1 MSASSDNGKSRPKPT
16 PPAAASQPVDR
27 PLLRLIPLDD
37 TVVFPNMGITLTVD
51 VGEDERVVLVPRHEN
66 EFLEVGTIAEVED
79 HLRLPGGGRAVALSG
94 EHRALIGAAQTG
106 VDGELRV
113 EIDERPDGVPTD
125 GRTRNLEREYRAIV
139 EEILEL
145 RGDDGRI
152 AAFLRAI
159 VEPGPLADSA
169 GYSPNL
175 SYAQKVELLRTLD
188 VTDRLELSVKLQ
200 RESLAELQ
208 VRKRIRED
216 VQDGAEKQQRDY
228 FLRKQMES
236 IRKELGEDEG
246 SVADEYRAKIEA
258 AGMPEEVHEQALKEL
273 GRLERMGEQT
283 GESSMIRTYLD
294 WLIAVPWAKRSDEH
308 LDPAG
313 ARVVLDA
320 DHAGLEDVKDRIT
333 EYLAVRKLRQDR
345 GIEADPKSGAILTL
359 IGPPGTGKTSIGE
372 SIARALGRE
381 FVRMSLGG
389 VRDEAEIRGHR
400 RTYIGALPGRLVRAL
415 RDAGTMN
422 PVILLDEVDKV
433 GADWR
438 GDPSAALLEVLDPA
452 QNHSFRD
459 HYLDV
464 ELDLSQVMFIATAN
478 VADTIPG
485 PLLDRMEVIR
495 FDGYT
500 SEEKLAIAKGYLWPR
515 QRDRN
520 GLLEGEVEIDDEL
533 LRLVIAEYTREAGVR
548 SLERELGTLLRKTA
562 TKIASTL
569 PVEGSAKATGGA
581 QDGAKEAGAQSEGNE
596 PVDEESV
603 AKPAAKP
610 TDTAPLEEAEP
621 AAKAQ
626 PAEPTAKKAPKKAA
640 ARKAPPVKIDL
651 ETVREALGRQRFFQE
666 SASRTATPGV
676 ATGLA
681 VTGTG
686 GDVLFVEATA
696 MKSSGSGGGGG
707 LVLTGQLGDV
717 MKESARIALSY
728 VRGHAEEIG
737 IEEGAFEGQEFH
749 VHVPA
754 GAIPKDGPS
763 AGVTMVTALASLLSG
778 RAVKHTVGMTGEVTL
793 QGRVLPI
800 GGLKQ
805 KVLAAH
811 AAGLTDVILP
821 ERNRGDLDDIPQEVR
836 EQMTFHP
843 VMTVQEVLDRALEP
857 AREVVTSQAS

>member
-1 MSASSDNGKSRPKPT
+1 MSSPSENATIQTSEPRP
-16 PPAAASQPVDR
+16 R
-27 PLLRLIPLDD
+27 LRLIPLDD

-51 VGEDERVVLVPRHEN
+51 VGDDERVVLVPRHDN
-66 EFLEVGTIAEVED
+66 EFLDVGTIAEVSEQI
-79 HLRLPGGGRAVALSG
+79 RLPGGGRAVAISG

-106 VDGELRV
+106 AGGELRV
-113 EIDERPDGVPTD
+113 EVDERPDEVPVD
-125 GRTRNLEREYRAIV
+125 KRTRELEREYRATV

-159 VEPGPLADSA
+159 AEPGALADSA
-169 GYSPNL
+169 GYSPTI
-175 SYAQKVELLRTLD
+175 SYEQKVELLRTID
-188 VTDRLELSVKLQ
+188 VTERLELAVRLQ

-216 VQDGAEKQQRDY
+216 VQEGAEKQQREY

-236 IRKELGEDEG
+236 IRKELDEDDA
-246 SVADEYRAKIEA
+246 SVVEEYRTKIEEA
-258 AGMPEEVHEQALKEL
+258 QMPETVNEQALKEL

-294 WLIAVPWAKRSDEH
+294 WLIAVPWSKRSDEH
-308 LDPAG
+308 LDPVA
-313 ARVVLDA
+313 ARAVLDA
-320 DHAGLEDVKDRIT
+320 DHAGLEDVKDRVT

-345 GIEADPKSGAILTL
+345 GIEVDPKSGAILTL

-372 SIARALGRE
+372 SIAHATGRE

-464 ELDLSQVMFIATAN
+464 ELDLSQVMFLATAN

-520 GLLEGEVEIDDEL
+520 GLREDEVEISDEV
-533 LRLVIAEYTREAGVR
+533 LRTIIAEYTREAGVR
-548 SLERELGTLLRKTA
+548 NLERELGTVLRKTA
-562 TKIASTL
+562 TRIASSQ
-569 PVEGSAKATGGA
+569 PSAESAAIPEDKPRSGKA
-581 QDGAKEAGAQSEGNE
+581 D
-596 PVDEESV
+596 
-603 AKPAAKP
+603 AKPK
-610 TDTAPLEEAEP
+610 EG
-621 AAKAQ
+621 AAKAIRG
-626 PAEPTAKKAPKKAA
+626 AEKQASTAKRSKAA
-640 ARKAPPVKIDL
+640 KSDTALETPVKIDVDV
-651 ETVREALGRQRFFQE
+651 VRDALGRQRFFQE
-666 SASRTATPGV
+666 SAARTATPGV

-681 VTGTG
+681 VTGSG

-696 MKSSGSGGGGG
+696 MKGGSGGNG

-728 VRGHAEEIG
+728 VRGHAEELG
-737 IEEGAFEGQEFH
+737 IDEHAFENREFH

-778 RAVKHTVGMTGEVTL
+778 RPVKHTVGMTGEVTL

-800 GGLKQ
+800 GGFKQ
-805 KVLAAH
+805 KALAAN

-821 ERNRGDLDDIPQEVR
+821 ERNRGDLDEIPEEVR
-836 EQMTFHP
+836 DQMTFHP

-857 AREVVTSQAS
+857 ARDVAHLS

>member
-1 MSASSDNGKSRPKPT
+1 MSPAQDKPQIEPSDQK
-16 PPAAASQPVDR
+16 

-37 TVVFPNMGITLTVD
+37 TVVFPNMGITLTED
-51 VGEDERVVLVPRHEN
+51 VGDDERVVLVPRHEN
-66 EFLEVGTIAEVED
+66 EFLEVGVVAEVSEKI
-79 HLRLPGGGRAVALSG
+79 RLPGGGRAAALSG
-94 EHRALIGAAQTG
+94 EHRALIGAAQTSPT
-106 VDGELRV
+106 GELRV
-113 EIDERPDGVPTD
+113 EVDERPDDVPVD
-125 GRTRNLEREYRAIV
+125 GRTRELEREYRATV

-159 VEPGPLADSA
+159 AEPGTLADSA
-169 GYSPNL
+169 GYSPSL
-175 SYAQKVELLRTLD
+175 TYDQKVELLRTLD
-188 VTDRLELSVKLQ
+188 VTDRLELAVKLQ

-216 VQDGAEKQQRDY
+216 VQEGAEKQQREY

-236 IRKELGEDEG
+236 IRKELGDDEA
-246 SVADEYRAKIEA
+246 SVVDEYRAKIEEA
-258 AGMPEEVHEQALKEL
+258 DMPEAVNEQALKEL

-294 WLIAVPWAKRSDEH
+294 WLIAVPWSKRSEEH
-308 LDPAG
+308 LDPVA
-313 ARVVLDA
+313 AREVLDA
-320 DHAGLEDVKDRIT
+320 DHAGLEDVKDRVT
-333 EYLAVRKLRQDR
+333 EYLAVRKLRSDR

-372 SIARALGRE
+372 SIARATGRE

-433 GADWR
+433 GNDWR

-464 ELDLSQVMFIATAN
+464 ELDLSQVMFLATAN

-515 QRDRN
+515 QRGRN
-520 GLLEGEVEIDDEL
+520 GLRENEVEISDEV
-533 LRLVIAEYTREAGVR
+533 LRTIISEYTREAGVR
-548 SLERELGTLLRKTA
+548 QLERELGTVLRKTA
-562 TKIASTL
+562 TKIASSAAS
-569 PVEGSAKATGGA
+569 EEANSKAASAEKAKA
-581 QDGAKEAGAQSEGNE
+581 
-596 PVDEESV
+596 PR
-603 AKPAAKP
+603 
-610 TDTAPLEEAEP
+610 
-621 AAKAQ
+621 
-626 PAEPTAKKAPKKAA
+626 
-640 ARKAPPVKIDL
+640 ARKARVKIDNDA
-651 ETVREALGRQRFFQE
+651 VRDALGRQKFFQE
-666 SASRTATPGV
+666 SAARTATPGV

-681 VTGTG
+681 VTGAG

-696 MKSSGSGGGGG
+696 MKSTGSSGNG

-728 VRGHAEEIG
+728 VRGHTEDIG
-737 IEEGAFEGQEFH
+737 IDEQAFENREFH

-763 AGVTMVTALASLLSG
+763 AGVAMVTALASLLSG
-778 RAVKHTVGMTGEVTL
+778 RPVKHTVGMTGEVTL

-805 KVLAAH
+805 KALAAH

-821 ERNRGDLDDIPQEVR
+821 ERNRGDLDEIPEEIR
-836 EQMTFHP
+836 SQMTFHP

-857 AREVVTSQAS
+857 AHDVAHLS

>member
-1 MSASSDNGKSRPKPT
+1 MSPSPSSPEKLQAQASDPKP
-16 PPAAASQPVDR
+16 R
-27 PLLRLIPLDD
+27 LRLIPLDD

-51 VGEDERVVLVPRHEN
+51 VGDDERVVLVPRHEN
-66 EFLEVGTIAEVED
+66 EFLEVGTIAEVSD
-79 HLRLPGGGRAVALSG
+79 KIRLPGGGRAVSLSG

-106 VDGELRV
+106 AAGELRV
-113 EIDERPDGVPTD
+113 EVDERPDEVPTD
-125 GRTRNLEREYRAIV
+125 KRTRELEREYRATV

-159 VEPGPLADSA
+159 AEPGALADSA
-169 GYSPNL
+169 GYSPTL
-175 SYAQKVELLRTLD
+175 SYEQKVELLRTLD
-188 VTDRLELSVKLQ
+188 VTDRLELAVKLQ

-208 VRKRIRED
+208 IRRRIRED
-216 VQDGAEKQQRDY
+216 VQEGAEKQQREY

-236 IRKELGEDEG
+236 IRKELGEDDA
-246 SVADEYRAKIEA
+246 SVADEYRTKIDEA
-258 AGMPEEVHEQALKEL
+258 DMPEAVKEQALKEL
-273 GRLERMGEQT
+273 ARLERMGEQT

-294 WLIAVPWAKRSDEH
+294 WLIAVPWGKRSEER
-308 LDPAG
+308 LDPVA
-313 ARVVLDA
+313 ARAVLDA
-320 DHAGLEDVKDRIT
+320 DHAGLEDVKDRVT
-333 EYLAVRKLRQDR
+333 EYLAVRKLRQER

-372 SIARALGRE
+372 SIARATGRE

-464 ELDLSQVMFIATAN
+464 ELDLSQVMFLATAN

-485 PLLDRMEVIR
+485 PLLDRMEVIS

-500 SEEKLAIAKGYLWPR
+500 TEEKLAIAKGYLWPR
-515 QRDRN
+515 QRERN
-520 GLLEGEVEIDDEL
+520 GLREDEVEIADEL
-533 LRLVIAEYTREAGVR
+533 LKTIISEYTREAGVR
-548 SLERELGTLLRKTA
+548 SLERQLGTVLRKTA
-562 TKIASTL
+562 TKIASSQTNGATPL
-569 PVEGSAKATGGA
+569 KTPVE
-581 QDGAKEAGAQSEGNE
+581 
-596 PVDEESV
+596 
-603 AKPAAKP
+603 
-610 TDTAPLEEAEP
+610 
-621 AAKAQ
+621 
-626 PAEPTAKKAPKKAA
+626 
-640 ARKAPPVKIDL
+640 IDL
-651 ETVREALGRQRFFQE
+651 EAVRDALGRQKFFQE
-666 SASRTATPGV
+666 SAARTATPGV

-686 GDVLFVEATA
+686 GDVLFVEATGIKGA
-696 MKSSGSGGGGG
+696 GKGGG

-717 MKESARIALSY
+717 MKESAQIALSY
-728 VRGHAEEIG
+728 VRGHAEELG
-737 IEEGAFEGQEFH
+737 IEPGTFENKEFH

-778 RAVKHTVGMTGEVTL
+778 RPVKHTVGMTGEVTL

-805 KVLAAH
+805 KALAAH

-821 ERNRGDLDDIPQEVR
+821 ERNRGDLDDIPEEVR

-857 AREVVTSQAS
+857 ARDVAHA

>member
-1 MSASSDNGKSRPKPT
+1 LST
-16 PPAAASQPVDR
+16 YLLV
-27 PLLRLIPLDD
+27 PLED
-37 TVVFPNMGITLTVD
+37 TVVFPHMTVTLPVD
-51 VGEDERVVLVPRHEN
+51 VGEEERVLLVPRHEN
-66 EFLEVGTIAEVED
+66 DYAKVGTVAQVVE
-79 HLRLPGGGRAVALSG
+79 RIRIPGGGQAVVLTG
-94 EHRALIGAAQTG
+94 LHRGVLHAAHSDPLG
-106 VDGELRV
+106 RLRV
-113 EIDERPDGVPTD
+113 EVDEEPDDTART
-125 GRTRNLEREYRAIV
+125 GRIQELEREYRAVV
-139 EEILEL
+139 EEILDL
-145 RGDDGRI
+145 RDADERI
-152 AAFLRAI
+152 HAFLRAI
-159 VEPGPLADSA
+159 VEPGALADSA
-169 GYSPNL
+169 AYSPDL
-175 SYAQKVELLRTLD
+175 SFVQRVELLETTD
-188 VTDRLELSVKLQ
+188 VEQRLTFAVALQ
-200 RESLAELQ
+200 RERLAELQ
-208 VRKRIRED
+208 VRRRIRDD
-216 VQDGAEKQQRDY
+216 VESGAQRQQREY

-246 SVADEYRAKIEA
+246 SVIDEYRKKIEDA
-258 AGMPEEVHEQALKEL
+258 DMPDAVREQVEREL
-273 GRLERMGEQT
+273 RRLESMGESS

-294 WLIAVPWAKRSDEH
+294 WLVSVPWSKRSDEKLEVQH
-308 LDPAG
+308 
-313 ARVVLDA
+313 AREILDA
-320 DHAGLEDVKDRIT
+320 DHAGLDDVKERIV

-345 GIEADPKSGAILTL
+345 GIPNDKRSGAILTL

-372 SIARALGRE
+372 SVARALGRE

-422 PVILLDEVDKV
+422 PVIMLDEVDKV

-464 ELDLSQVMFIATAN
+464 ELDLSEVFFIATAN

-500 SEEKLAIAKGYLWPR
+500 VDEKVAIARGYLWPR
-515 QRDRN
+515 QRERN
-520 GLLEGEVEIDDEL
+520 GLNEDEVAVEDDV
-533 LRLVIAEYTREAGVR
+533 LRTIVSEYTREAGVR
-548 SLERELGTLLRKTA
+548 QLERELGKALRKVA
-562 TKIASTL
+562 TKVAAGDAET
-569 PVEGSAKATGGA
+569 PV
-581 QDGAKEAGAQSEGNE
+581 Q
-596 PVDEESV
+596 VDV
-603 AKPAAKP
+603 
-610 TDTAPLEEAEP
+610 DVM
-621 AAKAQ
+621 
-626 PAEPTAKKAPKKAA
+626 
-640 ARKAPPVKIDL
+640 RD
-651 ETVREALGRQRFFQE
+651 ALGRQRFFQE
-666 SASRTATPGV
+666 SAERTAVPGV

-686 GDVLFVEATA
+686 GDVLFVEATS
-696 MKSSGSGGGGG
+696 MDGGDG

-728 VRGHAEEIG
+728 VRSHANDLG
-737 IEEGAFEGQEFH
+737 IEPAAFDQRAFH

-763 AGVTMVTALASLLSG
+763 AGITMTTALASLLSG
-778 RAVKHTVGMTGEVTL
+778 RPVRHTVGMTGEVTL

-821 ERNRGDLDDIPQEVR
+821 ERNRADLEDVPDDVR
-836 EQMTFHP
+836 EAMRFHP
-843 VMTVQEVLDRALEP
+843 VMTIGEVLELALEP
-857 AREVVTSQAS
+857 VPAAEPIAA